1 MFENKKRRKTFKTN
15 EEYFTW
21 FNKNKE
27 EIKIVEFKI
36 TKDRI
41 KLSYEERVEEND
53 QRRIN

>member
-1 MFENKKRRKTFKTN
+1 MFKNKKRYKTFKTN
-15 EEYFTW
+15 EEYFDW

-41 KLSYEERVEEND
+41 KLSYEERAEENE
-53 QRRIN
+53 

>member
-15 EEYFTW
+15 EEYFGW

-53 QRRIN
+53 

>member
-1 MFENKKRRKTFKTN
+1 MFENKKRRKIFKTN

-41 KLSYEERVEEND
+41 KLSYEERVEQND